1 MHRPRDGEKG
11 LHDPVIAMTETLAAS
26 TQRKDQRA
34 AFLARAGFAQ
44 AQLIALPADAST
56 RRYFRLSGESLL
68 LMDSPPHSEPIG
80 PFVRIARHLHGLG
93 LSAPGLLHVDEVEGL
108 ALIEDFGH
116 DTYTRLLAAG
126 HPELALYRLAVDA
139 LVALHRAPAAADV
152 APYDARQLSD
162 ECALLID
169 WYIPLLIGKEAAQG
183 LREQFLGLFADA
195 CGEVAQRREALVL
208 RDFHVDN
215 LMLLQGREGVAA
227 CGLLDFQDALVGA
240 AAYDL
245 MSLLEDAR
253 RDVPESLRAA
263 LLTHYLMQR
272 PELDATRFLEDYR
285 RLAAQRHAKVLG
297 IFVRLAGR
305 DGKHGYLAHL
315 PRTLGL
321 FVRALEAEAFAPLRA
336 WLSAH
341 VPGWRNELPPETLAA
356 LRQTPYR
363 LVQG

>member
-1 MHRPRDGEKG
+1 
-11 LHDPVIAMTETLAAS
+11 MTDAPSSLPTREH
-26 TQRKDQRA
+26 QRA
-34 AFLARAGFAQ
+34 AFLARAGYAG
-44 AQLIALPADAST
+44 ASLVALPADASS
-56 RRYFRLSGESLL
+56 RRYFRLEGVGLL

-80 PFVRIARHLHGLG
+80 PFVQVARHLHGLG
-93 LSAPGLLHVDEVEGL
+93 LSAPALLQVDEEAGL

-116 DTYTRLLAAG
+116 DTYTRLLATG
-126 HPELALYRLAVDA
+126 YPERELYRLAVDA
-139 LVALHRAPAAADV
+139 LVALHGSAPGAELAA
-152 APYDARQLSD
+152 YDARQLSD
-162 ECALLID
+162 ECALFID
-169 WYIPLLIGKEAAQG
+169 WYAPLLIGKEAAQA
-183 LREQFLGLFADA
+183 LRESYLQQFADA
-195 CGEVAQRREALVL
+195 FADVAQRREALVL

-253 RDVPESLRAA
+253 RDMSEGLRVA
-263 LLTHYLMQR
+263 LLSHYLVQR
-272 PELDATRFLEDYR
+272 PELDAARFLEDYR

-321 FVRALEAEAFAPLRA
+321 FVRALNAEALAPLRE
-336 WLSAH
+336 WLDLH
-341 VPGWRNELPPETLAA
+341 LPGWREPLPAATLAA
-356 LRQTPYR
+356 LRETPYR
-363 LVQG
+363 LVQGSSHGHVQH

>member
-1 MHRPRDGEKG
+1 MN
-11 LHDPVIAMTETLAAS
+11 ETRTS
-26 TQRKDQRA
+26 SPTREDQRA
-34 AFLARAGFAQ
+34 AFLARAGFAETP
-44 AQLIALPADAST
+44 LIALPADAST
-56 RRYFRLSGESLL
+56 RRYFRLSGEGLL

-80 PFVRIARHLHGLG
+80 PFVQVARHLQALG
-93 LSAPGLLHVDEVEGL
+93 LSAPALLQVDEAAGL

-126 HPELALYRLAVDA
+126 HSESLLYRLAVDA
-139 LVALHRAPAAADV
+139 LVALHRAPPAAELPA
-152 APYDARQLSD
+152 YDARRLSD
-162 ECALLID
+162 ECALFID
-169 WYIPLLIGKEAAQG
+169 WYVPLLIGQDAAQA
-183 LREQFLGLFADA
+183 LRESYLALFADA

-215 LMLLQGREGVAA
+215 LMLLDGREGVAA

-253 RDVPESLRAA
+253 RDVPEALRVA

-272 PELDATRFLEDYR
+272 PELNAPRFLEDYR

-305 DGKHGYLAHL
+305 DGKQGYLAHL

-321 FVRALEAEAFAPLRA
+321 FIRALDAEAFAPLRA
-336 WLSAH
+336 WLDGH
-341 VPGWRNELPPETLAA
+341 VPGWREELPAETLAA
-356 LRQTPYR
+356 LRETPYR
-363 LVQG
+363 LVQGSTHGHVQH

>member
-1 MHRPRDGEKG
+1 
-11 LHDPVIAMTETLAAS
+11 MTDALAQLP
-26 TQRKDQRA
+26 TREDQRA
-34 AFLARAGFAQ
+34 AFLAHAGYAG
-44 AQLIALPADAST
+44 ALLVALPADAST
-56 RRYFRLSGESLL
+56 RRYFRLDGAGLL

-80 PFVRIARHLHGLG
+80 PFVRIARQLQGLG
-93 LSAPGLLHVDEVEGL
+93 LSAPALLAVDEAAGL

-116 DTYTRLLAAG
+116 DTYTRLLLAG
-126 HPELALYRLAVDA
+126 HSESALYHLAVDT
-139 LVALHRAPAAADV
+139 LVALHRAAPAAEL
-152 APYDARQLSD
+152 APYDEHRLAD
-162 ECALLID
+162 EYALFID
-169 WYIPLLIGKEAAQG
+169 WYVPLLIGKEAAQA
-183 LREQFLGLFADA
+183 LRDEYLALFAEA
-195 CGEVAQRREALVL
+195 CRDVAQCREALVL

-253 RDVPESLRAA
+253 RDVPEELRAA
-263 LLTHYLMQR
+263 LISHYLLQR
-272 PELDATRFLEDYR
+272 PELDAPGFLEDYR

-321 FVRALEAEAFAPLRA
+321 FVRALDAEAFAPLRQ
-336 WLSAH
+336 WLDRH
-341 VPGWRNELPPETLAA
+341 VPGWSEELPAETLAT
-356 LRQTPYR
+356 LRETPYR
-363 LVQG
+363 LVQGSSHGHVQH

>member
-1 MHRPRDGEKG
+1 M
-11 LHDPVIAMTETLAAS
+11 AETQVSVLTREA
-26 TQRKDQRA
+26 QRV
-34 AFLARAGFAQ
+34 AFLARAGFAE
-44 AQLIALPADAST
+44 APLIALPADAST
-56 RRYFRLSGESLL
+56 RRYFRLSGAGLL

-80 PFVRIARHLHGLG
+80 PFVQVARLLHGLG
-93 LSAPGLLHVDEVEGL
+93 LSAPALRHVDETEGL

-126 HPELALYRLAVDA
+126 HPQAALYRLAIDA
-139 LVALHRAPAAADV
+139 LVTLHIAPPGAALPA
-152 APYDARQLSD
+152 YDARQLSD
-162 ECALLID
+162 ECALFID
-169 WYIPLLIGKEAAQG
+169 WYVPLLIGQESAQG
-183 LREQFLGLFADA
+183 LREAYLALFAEA
-195 CGEVAQRREALVL
+195 CRDVAQRREAVVL

-215 LMLLQGREGVAA
+215 LMLLEGREGVAA

-240 AAYDL
+240 AAYDV

-253 RDVPESLRAA
+253 RDVPEALRVA

-272 PELDATRFLEDYR
+272 PELNAARFLEDYR

-315 PRTLGL
+315 SRTLGL
-321 FVRALEAEAFAPLRA
+321 FVRALDAEAFAPLRA
-336 WLSAH
+336 WLNGH
-341 VPGWRNELPPETLAA
+341 VPGWRDELPPATLAA
-356 LRQTPYR
+356 LRETPYR

>member
-1 MHRPRDGEKG
+1 
-11 LHDPVIAMTETLAAS
+11 MTDALAS
-26 TQRKDQRA
+26 LPTREDQRA
-34 AFLARAGFAQ
+34 AFLARAGYAGT
-44 AQLIALPADAST
+44 ALIALPADAST
-56 RRYFRLSGESLL
+56 RRYFRLDGAGLL

-80 PFVRIARHLHGLG
+80 PFVRVARQLQGLG
-93 LSAPGLLHVDEVEGL
+93 LSAPALLEVDEAAGL

-126 HPELALYRLAVDA
+126 YSESGLYHLAVDT
-139 LVALHRAPAAADV
+139 LVTLHRAPSAAEL
-152 APYDARQLSD
+152 APYDEQRLAD
-162 ECALLID
+162 EYALFID
-169 WYIPLLIGKEAAQG
+169 WYVPLLIGKAAAQN
-183 LREQFLGLFADA
+183 LRDEYLALFADA
-195 CGEVAQRREALVL
+195 CRDVAKRREALVL

-253 RDVPESLRAA
+253 RDVPEALREKLITLY
-263 LLTHYLMQR
+263 LLQR
-272 PELDATRFLEDYR
+272 PELDALRFLADYR
-285 RLAAQRHAKVLG
+285 CLAAQRHAKVLG

-321 FVRALEAEAFAPLRA
+321 FVRALETEAFAPLRQ
-336 WLSAH
+336 WLDRH
-341 VPGWRNELPPETLAA
+341 VSGWRDELPAETLAM

-363 LVQG
+363 LVQGSSHGHVQH